1 MQQNGN
7 DLKKSGI
14 FSSDKLKQIN
24 REGKPSIF
32 EVRVK
37 KNVTKHLFDFLYYRE
52 LSEIGSTNIFLHNCF
67 VEYEMSSWKIEMR
80 NIIKIFDLDIKNE
93 EEEIDET
100 LTASVKKNRI
110 YPIKNIEGNYLRIDK
125 EGLNLISLAYY
136 DPDIKTQL
144 DKNCIIN
151 NNIDDISFENI
162 DEIDLEN
169 NLLDLNQDDSKITWK
184 TLYSENSYVPGNILY
199 LNDKSSLDFGF
210 SFHHVIKDNYKFY
223 LHHAMTDM
231 RNAKLKLQI
240 TINDQIVFE
249 SDNFPSKK
257 ILEESHVDIFNNEL
271 KDVFICDINKHM
283 FDAVKNDLRNSLDF
297 KFDLKSSISSEKS
310 TESNTNSFKSNKSI
324 NSLQGSFLST
334 NSSKGNENNNSI
346 NIKDYTIRIRFL
358 NTHLFYKPGWYLDGG
373 RLVRNVYKVEK

>member
-1 MQQNGN
+1 MKQNGN
-7 DLKKSGI
+7 DLKTSGI
-14 FSSDKLKQIN
+14 FNSDKLKIIK
-24 REGKPSIF
+24 REGKPNIF
-32 EVRVK
+32 KDRVK
-37 KNVTKHLFDFLYYRE
+37 KNVTKHLFDFFYYRE
-52 LSEIGSTNIFLHNCF
+52 LSEIGSTNIFLYNCF
-67 VEYEMSSWKIEMR
+67 VEYEMATWKQEMK
-80 NIIKIFDLDIKNE
+80 NIIKIFHLDIKNE

-100 LTASVKKNRI
+100 LTACVKKNRI
-110 YPIKNIEGNYLRIDK
+110 YPIKNLEGNYLRIDK

-136 DPDIKTQL
+136 DPDIQAKL
-144 DKNCIIN
+144 DKKNTMLYHIN
-151 NNIDDISFENI
+151 DDSFENI
-162 DEIDLEN
+162 DEMDLED
-169 NLLDLNQDDSKITWK
+169 NLLDINQTDLKITWK
-184 TLYSENSYVPGNILY
+184 ALYSGNSYVPGNILY

-240 TINDQIVFE
+240 IINDQIVFE
-249 SDNFPSKK
+249 TDNFPSKK
-257 ILEESHVDIFNNEL
+257 ILDESHVDIFNNEL

-324 NSLQGSFLST
+324 NSLRSSTLSI
-334 NSSKGNENNNSI
+334 NSSKGNEQNISNN
-346 NIKDYTIRIRFL
+346 KDYTVRIRFF

-373 RLVRNVYKVEK
+373 RLVRSVYKVEK

>member
-1 MQQNGN
+1 MKQNGN
-7 DLKKSGI
+7 DLKTSGI
-14 FSSDKLKQIN
+14 FNSDKLKIIK
-24 REGKPSIF
+24 REGKPNIF
-32 EVRVK
+32 KDRVK
-37 KNVTKHLFDFLYYRE
+37 KNVTKHLFDFFYYRE
-52 LSEIGSTNIFLHNCF
+52 LSEIGSTNIFLYNCF
-67 VEYEMSSWKIEMR
+67 VEYEMATWKQEMK
-80 NIIKIFDLDIKNE
+80 NIIKIFHLDIKNE

-100 LTASVKKNRI
+100 LTACVKKNRI
-110 YPIKNIEGNYLRIDK
+110 YPIKNLEGNYLRIDK

-136 DPDIKTQL
+136 DPDIQAQL
-144 DKNCIIN
+144 DKKNTMLYHIN
-151 NNIDDISFENI
+151 DDSFENI
-162 DEIDLEN
+162 DEMDLED
-169 NLLDLNQDDSKITWK
+169 NLLDINQTDLKITWK
-184 TLYSENSYVPGNILY
+184 ALYSGNSYVPGNILY
-199 LNDKSSLDFGF
+199 LNDKSSLNFGF

-240 TINDQIVFE
+240 IINDQIVFE
-249 SDNFPSKK
+249 MDNFPSKK
-257 ILEESHVDIFNNEL
+257 ILDESHVDIFNNEL

-324 NSLQGSFLST
+324 NSLRSSTLSI
-334 NSSKGNENNNSI
+334 NSSKGNEQNISNN
-346 NIKDYTIRIRFL
+346 KDYTVRIRFF

>member
-1 MQQNGN
+1 MATW
-7 DLKKSGI
+7 
-14 FSSDKLKQIN
+14 KQ
-24 REGKPSIF
+24 
-32 EVRVK
+32 
-37 KNVTKHLFDFLYYRE
+37 
-52 LSEIGSTNIFLHNCF
+52 
-67 VEYEMSSWKIEMR
+67 EMK
-80 NIIKIFDLDIKNE
+80 NIIKIFHLDIKNE

-100 LTASVKKNRI
+100 LTACVKKNRI
-110 YPIKNIEGNYLRIDK
+110 YPIKNLEGNYLRIDK

-136 DPDIKTQL
+136 DPDIQAQL
-144 DKNCIIN
+144 DKKNTMLYHIN
-151 NNIDDISFENI
+151 DDSFENI
-162 DEIDLEN
+162 DEMDLED
-169 NLLDLNQDDSKITWK
+169 NLLDINQTDLKITWK
-184 TLYSENSYVPGNILY
+184 ALYSGNSYVPGNILY

-240 TINDQIVFE
+240 IINDQIVFE
-249 SDNFPSKK
+249 TDNFPSKK
-257 ILEESHVDIFNNEL
+257 ILDESHVDIFNNEL

-324 NSLQGSFLST
+324 NSLRSSTLSI
-334 NSSKGNENNNSI
+334 NSSKGNEQNISNN
-346 NIKDYTIRIRFL
+346 KDYTVRIRFF

-373 RLVRNVYKVEK
+373 RLVRSVYKVEK

>member
-7 DLKKSGI
+7 DLKTSGI
-14 FSSDKLKQIN
+14 FNSDKLKMIK
-24 REGKPSIF
+24 REGKPNIF
-32 EVRVK
+32 KDRVK
-37 KNVTKHLFDFLYYRE
+37 KNVTKHLFDFFYYRE
-52 LSEIGSTNIFLHNCF
+52 LSEIGSTNIFLYNCF
-67 VEYEMSSWKIEMR
+67 VEYEMATWKQEMK
-80 NIIKIFDLDIKNE
+80 NIIKIFHLDIKNE
-93 EEEIDET
+93 EDEIDET
-100 LTASVKKNRI
+100 LTACVRKSRI
-110 YPIKNIEGNYLRIDK
+110 YPVINLEGNYLRIDK

-136 DPDIKTQL
+136 DPDIQAQL
-144 DKNCIIN
+144 DKKNNMFYHIN
-151 NNIDDISFENI
+151 NISFENI
-162 DEIDLEN
+162 DEMDLEDD
-169 NLLDLNQDDSKITWK
+169 LLDINQTDLKITWK
-184 TLYSENSYVPGNILY
+184 ALYSGNSYVPGNILY

-240 TINDQIVFE
+240 IINDQIVFE
-249 SDNFPSKK
+249 MDNFPSKK
-257 ILEESHVDIFNNEL
+257 ILDESHVDIFNNEL

-324 NSLQGSFLST
+324 NSLRSSTLSI
-334 NSSKGNENNNSI
+334 NSSKGNEQNISNN
-346 NIKDYTIRIRFL
+346 KDYTVRIRFF

-373 RLVRNVYKVEK
+373 RLVRSVYKIEK

>member
-1 MQQNGN
+1 MKQNGN
-7 DLKKSGI
+7 DLKTSGI
-14 FSSDKLKQIN
+14 FNSDKLKIIK
-24 REGKPSIF
+24 REGKPNIF
-32 EVRVK
+32 KDRVK
-37 KNVTKHLFDFLYYRE
+37 KNVTKHLFDFFYYRE
-52 LSEIGSTNIFLHNCF
+52 LSEIGSTNLFLYNCF
-67 VEYEMSSWKIEMR
+67 VEYEMATWKQEMK
-80 NIIKIFDLDIKNE
+80 NIIKIFHLDIKNE

-100 LTASVKKNRI
+100 LTACVKKNRI
-110 YPIKNIEGNYLRIDK
+110 YPVKNLEGNYLRIDK

-136 DPDIKTQL
+136 DPDIQAKL
-144 DKNCIIN
+144 DKKNTMLYHIN
-151 NNIDDISFENI
+151 DDSFENI
-162 DEIDLEN
+162 DEMDLED
-169 NLLDLNQDDSKITWK
+169 NLLDINQTDLKITWK
-184 TLYSENSYVPGNILY
+184 ALYSGNSYVPGNILY

-231 RNAKLKLQI
+231 RNAKLKFQI
-240 TINDQIVFE
+240 IINDQIVFE
-249 SDNFPSKK
+249 TDNFPSKK
-257 ILEESHVDIFNNEL
+257 ILDESHVDIFNNEL

-324 NSLQGSFLST
+324 NSLRSSTLSI
-334 NSSKGNENNNSI
+334 NSSKGNEQNISNN
-346 NIKDYTIRIRFL
+346 KDYTIRIRFF

>member
-14 FSSDKLKQIN
+14 FNSDKLKIIN

-52 LSEIGSTNIFLHNCF
+52 LSEVGSTNIFLYNCF

-100 LTASVKKNRI
+100 LTVCVKKNRI
-110 YPIKNIEGNYLRIDK
+110 YPVKNIEGNYLRFDK
-125 EGLNLISLAYY
+125 EGLNLISLVYF
-136 DPDIKTQL
+136 DSDIQAQL
-144 DKNCIIN
+144 DKNN
-151 NNIDDISFENI
+151 TMNKNLDDISFENI
-162 DEIDLEN
+162 DEMDLEN
-169 NLLDLNQDDSKITWK
+169 NLLDLNQTDIKITWK
-184 TLYSENSYVPGNILY
+184 TIYCPNSYIPGNILY

-240 TINDQIVFE
+240 TINNQIVFE
-249 SDNFPSKK
+249 MDNFPSKK
-257 ILEESHVDIFNNEL
+257 ILDESHVNIFNDEL

-283 FDAVKNDLRNSLDF
+283 FDGVRNDLRNSLDF
-297 KFDLKSSISSEKS
+297 KFDLKSSFSSEKS

-324 NSLQGSFLST
+324 NSLQSSIISV
-334 NSSKGNENNNSI
+334 NSSKGNENNNNI
-346 NIKDYTIRIRFL
+346 NTKDYTVRIRFF
-358 NTHLFYKPGWYLDGG
+358 NTQLFYKPGWYLDGG
-373 RLVRNVYKVEK
+373 RLVRSVYKVEK

>member
-1 MQQNGN
+1 M
-7 DLKKSGI
+7 
-14 FSSDKLKQIN
+14 
-24 REGKPSIF
+24 
-32 EVRVK
+32 
-37 KNVTKHLFDFLYYRE
+37 
-52 LSEIGSTNIFLHNCF
+52 
-67 VEYEMSSWKIEMR
+67 
-80 NIIKIFDLDIKNE
+80 
-93 EEEIDET
+93 
-100 LTASVKKNRI
+100 
-110 YPIKNIEGNYLRIDK
+110 
-125 EGLNLISLAYY
+125 AYY

-144 DKNCIIN
+144 DKNSIIN

-283 FDAVKNDLRNSLDF
+283 FEAVKNDLRNSLDF

-334 NSSKGNENNNSI
+334 NSSKGNENNNI
-346 NIKDYTIRIRFL
+346 NIKDYTVRIRFF

>member
-1 MQQNGN
+1 MKQNGN
-7 DLKKSGI
+7 DLKTSGI
-14 FSSDKLKQIN
+14 FNSDKLKIIK
-24 REGKPSIF
+24 REGKPNIF
-32 EVRVK
+32 KDRVK
-37 KNVTKHLFDFLYYRE
+37 KNVTKHLFDFFYYRE
-52 LSEIGSTNIFLHNCF
+52 LSEIGSTNIFLYNCF
-67 VEYEMSSWKIEMR
+67 VEYEMATWKQEMK
-80 NIIKIFDLDIKNE
+80 NIIKIFHLDIKNE

-100 LTASVKKNRI
+100 LTACVKKNRI
-110 YPIKNIEGNYLRIDK
+110 YPIKNLEGNYLRIDK

-136 DPDIKTQL
+136 DPDIQAKL
-144 DKNCIIN
+144 DKKNTMLYHIN
-151 NNIDDISFENI
+151 DDSFENI
-162 DEIDLEN
+162 DEMDLED
-169 NLLDLNQDDSKITWK
+169 NLLDINQTDLKITWK
-184 TLYSENSYVPGNILY
+184 ALYSGNSYVPGNILY

-240 TINDQIVFE
+240 IINDQIVFE
-249 SDNFPSKK
+249 MDNFPSKK
-257 ILEESHVDIFNNEL
+257 ILDESHVDIFNNEL

-324 NSLQGSFLST
+324 NSLRSSTLSI
-334 NSSKGNENNNSI
+334 NSSKGNEQNISNN
-346 NIKDYTIRIRFL
+346 KDYTVRIRFF

-373 RLVRNVYKVEK
+373 RLVRSVYKVEK

>member
-1 MQQNGN
+1 MKQNGN
-7 DLKKSGI
+7 DLKTSGI
-14 FSSDKLKQIN
+14 FNSDKLKIIK
-24 REGKPSIF
+24 REGKPNIF
-32 EVRVK
+32 KDRVK
-37 KNVTKHLFDFLYYRE
+37 KNVTKHLFDFFYYRE
-52 LSEIGSTNIFLHNCF
+52 LSEIGSTNIFLYNCF
-67 VEYEMSSWKIEMR
+67 VEYEMATWKQEMK
-80 NIIKIFDLDIKNE
+80 NIIKIFHLDIKNE

-100 LTASVKKNRI
+100 LTACVKKNRI
-110 YPIKNIEGNYLRIDK
+110 YPVKNFEGNYLRIDK

-136 DPDIKTQL
+136 DPDIQAQL
-144 DKNCIIN
+144 DKKNTMFYHIN
-151 NNIDDISFENI
+151 DDSFEKI
-162 DEIDLEN
+162 DEMDLED
-169 NLLDLNQDDSKITWK
+169 NLLDLNQTDLKITWK
-184 TLYSENSYVPGNILY
+184 ALYSGNSYVPGNILY

-223 LHHAMTDM
+223 LHHAMTNM

-240 TINDQIVFE
+240 IINDQIVFE
-249 SDNFPSKK
+249 TDNFPSKK
-257 ILEESHVDIFNNEL
+257 ILDESHVDIFNNEL

-324 NSLQGSFLST
+324 NSLRSSTLSI
-334 NSSKGNENNNSI
+334 NSSKGNEQNISNN
-346 NIKDYTIRIRFL
+346 KDYTVRIRFF

>member
-1 MQQNGN
+1 MQYNGN

-14 FSSDKLKQIN
+14 FNSDKLKIIN

-93 EEEIDET
+93 KDEIDET
-100 LTASVKKNRI
+100 LTACVKKKRI
-110 YPIKNIEGNYLRIDK
+110 YPMKYIEGNYLRIDK

-136 DPDIKTQL
+136 DPDIQAQL
-144 DKNCIIN
+144 DKNNIVD
-151 NNIDDISFENI
+151 NNINDISLENI
-162 DEIDLEN
+162 NEMDLDD
-169 NLLDLNQDDSKITWK
+169 NLLDLNQTDIKITWK
-184 TLYSENSYVPGNILY
+184 ALYSPNSYVPGNILY
-199 LNDKSSLDFGF
+199 LNDNSSVDFCF

-223 LHHAMTDM
+223 LHHAITNM
-231 RNAKLKLQI
+231 RNAKLRLQI
-240 TINDQIVFE
+240 TINEQIVFE
-249 SDNFPSKK
+249 IDNFPSKK
-257 ILEESHVDIFNNEL
+257 ILDESHVDIFNNEL

-283 FDAVKNDLRNSLDF
+283 FDAGKKDLRNSLDF

-324 NSLQGSFLST
+324 NSLKSSILSS
-334 NSSKGNENNNSI
+334 NSSKGNEHNNNI
-346 NIKDYTIRIRFL
+346 NIKDYTVRIRFY

-373 RLVRNVYKVEK
+373 RLVRSVYKIEK